1 MNRCLMG
8 YLGLGLIGLLVL
20 MTGIGGLSTLGEAM
34 SKKGEKMEDFDK
46 FWKEY
51 PKKVAKGDARKAWL
65 QTQKIRPDL
74 DTLLKAVSAAKRT
87 DQWRQDGGKYIPHPA
102 TWLRA
107 ERWDDDFGIDLGDV
121 VEVGGQIVN
130 WWESATGIEKK
141 GRELGLKSEQFA
153 SFPDF
158 KAAVMRQS
166 MRAA

>member
-1 MNRCLMG
+1 MG

>member
-1 MNRCLMG
+1 MVGYPPLGKLCL
-8 YLGLGLIGLLVL
+8 
-20 MTGIGGLSTLGEAM
+20 
-34 SKKGEKMEDFDK
+34 KKGEKMEDFDK

-107 ERWDDDFGIDLGDV
+107 ERWDDDYGVDLGDV

-141 GRELGLKSEQFA
+141 GRELGLKPEQFA

>member
-1 MNRCLMG
+1 MGELCL
-8 YLGLGLIGLLVL
+8 
-20 MTGIGGLSTLGEAM
+20 
-34 SKKGEKMEDFDK
+34 KKEKKMEFEE

-51 PKKVAKGDARKAWL
+51 PRKIAKGDARKAWA
-65 QTQKIRPDL
+65 QTEKFRPDIQ
-74 DTLLKAVSAAKRT
+74 TIIKAIKAAKQT
-87 DQWRQDGGKYIPHPA
+87 DSWRENAGKYIPYPA

-107 ERWDDDFGIDLGDV
+107 ERWDDDYG
-121 VEVGGQIVN
+121 VELENTVEIEGKIVN

-141 GRELGLKSEQFA
+141 GGELGLKPEDFP

>member
-1 MNRCLMG
+1 
-8 YLGLGLIGLLVL
+8 
-20 MTGIGGLSTLGEAM
+20 
-34 SKKGEKMEDFDK
+34 MEDFDK

-65 QTQKIRPDL
+65 QTQNIRPDL

-87 DQWRQDGGKYIPHPA
+87 DQWRQDGGKYIPYPA
-102 TWLRA
+102 TWLRQ
-107 ERWDDDFGIDLGDV
+107 ERWEDQEVEIEDA
-121 VEVGGQIVN
+121 VEVNGQIVN

-141 GRELGLKSEQFA
+141 GRELGLQPEQFA

-158 KAAVMRQS
+158 KAAVIRKS